1 MISLNITLDEHLENK
16 LQNKLIENKLTIS
29 EYTQQ
34 LIKKDLDSIIK
45 IGEGFYYNSYK
56 GKLFDS
62 NGKEI
67 KLTNI
72 QINIFLLLLERNGEI
87 VTTEEMIQK
96 IWKRRKASI
105 FTFRNMIKGIRDKTY
120 YELIKSHS
128 NLGYSINI

>member
-1 MISLNITLDEHLENK
+1 MISFTIPLDEQVENK
-16 LQNKLIENKLTIS
+16 LQDKLKENKLTIS
-29 EYTQQ
+29 EYIEE
-34 LIKKDLDSIIK
+34 LIKKDLDSITK
-45 IGEGFYYNSYK
+45 VGEGFYYDSYK

-62 NGKEI
+62 NNKEV

-72 QINIFLLLLERNGEI
+72 QISIFLLLLERNGEI
-87 VTTEEMIQK
+87 VTAEEMIQK